1 LKNVNQSQ
9 NRLHDYEHTSFI
21 GYFLKEKLGFFLKIG
36 NKGNRQ
42 NKLVKTSKNG
52 KIWGGKKNDKH

>member
-1 LKNVNQSQ
+1 MIMNIHHLLDIFKKRNW
-9 NRLHDYEHTSFI
+9 D
-21 GYFLKEKLGFFLKIG
+21 FFLKIG

-52 KIWGGKKNDKH
+52 KIWGGKKNDNH